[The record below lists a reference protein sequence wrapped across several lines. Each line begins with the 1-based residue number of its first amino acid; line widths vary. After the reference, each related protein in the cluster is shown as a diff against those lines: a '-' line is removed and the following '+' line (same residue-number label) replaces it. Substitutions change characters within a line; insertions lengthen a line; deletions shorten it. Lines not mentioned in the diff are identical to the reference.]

1 MFSSLFLKKYLI
13 LSSFSLKFRGI
24 QLGLIYLSIVIVV
37 LAIWTAVAVIAV
49 RMHLCSV
56 SLNILVILIRV
67 VGIVRRVLIGVRSS
81 EIVRRKDTIDRLL
94 AEMIVVL
101 IFLVLL
107 VHDEWRVR
115 GKYECLVSRR
125 GKFIEHFICIVACF
139 FD

>member
-1 MFSSLFLKKYLI
+1 
-13 LSSFSLKFRGI
+13 
-24 QLGLIYLSIVIVV
+24 
-37 LAIWTAVAVIAV
+37 
-49 RMHLCSV
+49 MHLCSV

-115 GKYECLVSRR
+115 GKNECLVSRR
-125 GKFIEHFICIVACF
+125 GKFIKHFICIVACF